1 VSRPINVAGQGTP
14 MLGHPTYSV
23 SYTLFTSAK

>member
-1 VSRPINVAGQGTP
+1 VSRPINVAGQGSP

-23 SYTLFTSAK
+23 S